1 MIPST
6 RARRPARQ
14 LIVFLCILAAGCGTG
29 STSVPSPAAS
39 STEPTEPLT
48 ATPSTPPETTAA
60 AEAHFTVDPDEMD
73 ARYTA
78 TLPLFD
84 FDREAPLDI
93 KAGSPTEHAGIITDT
108 ITYSSST
115 GESVPAVI
123 AHPRKAEGL
132 PGVIWQGPGGPVVD
146 RAEALAQLGTI
157 VITINP
163 PQARPSGNLALTFT
177 AVDRDQLVELMIE
190 LRRAVDVLIANGAD
204 PNRIAFIGY
213 SWGGVMGGALSGI
226 EPRIGSY
233 NLMFADGGVVEHV
246 LETPNREFSPLSGAE
261 LDRWL
266 TTMEPFE
273 SLYFV
278 RHAAPSAFLFQN
290 GLHDEEIAEVSAR
303 RLHEMA
309 SEPKDIRWYDSG
321 HDPTPD
327 APEVW
332 CEQAAWL
339 KEQLELSSSDVAECS
354 QT

>member
-1 MIPST
+1 MNPST
-6 RARRPARQ
+6 RARRSARQ
-14 LIVFLCILAAGCGTG
+14 LIVFLCILAAGCGTAPNVVPSPVG
-29 STSVPSPAAS
+29 STSRPTDPATVTPSLITETPAAAD
-39 STEPTEPLT
+39 T
-48 ATPSTPPETTAA
+48 
-60 AEAHFTVDPDEMD
+60 HFTVQPAAMD
-73 ARYTA
+73 ARYA
-78 TLPLFD
+78 AALPRFD
-84 FDREAPLDI
+84 YDRKTPLDI
-93 KAGSPTEHAGIITDT
+93 EVQSSTEHAGIILDT
-108 ITYSSST
+108 ITYASST

-123 AHPRKAEGL
+123 AHPRKPAGL
-132 PGVIWQGPGGPVVD
+132 PGVIWQGPGGPVVE
-146 RAEALAQLGTI
+146 RAEALALLGTA

-177 AVDRDQLVELMIE
+177 DADRDQLVELMIE
-190 LRRAVDVLIANGAD
+190 LRRAVDVLIASGAD

-213 SWGGVMGGALSGI
+213 SWGGAMGGALSGI
-226 EPRIGSY
+226 EHRIGSY

-246 LETPNREFSPLSGAE
+246 LETPNRDFAPLSGAE

-266 TTMEPFE
+266 ATMEPLE

-332 CEQAAWL
+332 CEQAEWL
-339 KEQLELSSSDVAECS
+339 KDQLELSSSDVAECS